1 MLERKSL
8 PLISEHSLRQI
19 WKRQVFHSQNLLT
32 LDGKE
37 IKVITPGVGNPN
49 GGPDF
54 LDARIKIGEITLAG
68 DVELHRHF
76 GDWRQHL
83 HHTDPKYNRVI
94 LHVVLYTDKNQ
105 ANSRT
110 KSKRDI
116 PTLVLEPYLTEDTFR
131 IIQTSATDE
140 KVGNCRQLRCGS
152 LSSNVDVETIQ
163 GWLKKLSVERIEYM
177 VRRFEERLRSLVQ
190 TQKTGV
196 TEPAAMYGEIPFE
209 VKPEEMPD
217 FSERYSPH
225 DFTDVHLWE
234 QLLYEFIMEGFGYSK
249 NQSPFLRLA
258 RNIDLK
264 YFRHLDNTKSEE
276 EKKLIY
282 EAILFGVAGLLP
294 LSSSVKTKESK
305 THVRKLKEVWK
316 AYKDTYKGELL
327 NETEWQFFRLR
338 PENFPNRRIAGAAM
352 LIEQIV
358 SDNVF
363 KSIVQIIQTD
373 SIDNTEKLKKL
384 FSFLTIKANGFWENH
399 YTFAESAS
407 KPIKLLVGKERA
419 VELIINVIIPI
430 SLLYARIFK
439 KSNVRKNAL
448 SLFENIK
455 SSKSNAVL
463 RIIDEQLVKSRFKL
477 DTASLYQGAVQLYK
491 FYCAEEKCE
500 DCEIG
505 KLVFSKYQGNY

>member
-1 MLERKSL
+1 MLEKKSL
-8 PLISEHSLRQI
+8 PLISEYSFRQI

-32 LDGKE
+32 LDRKE
-37 IKVITPGVGNPN
+37 IKIITPGLGNPN

-54 LDARIKIGEITLAG
+54 LDARVKIGEITFAG

-76 GDWRQHL
+76 GDWRQHS

-94 LHVVLYTDKNQ
+94 LHVVLYADKNQ
-105 ANSRT
+105 SNPRT

-131 IIQTSATDE
+131 IIQASALNE
-140 KVGNCRQLRCGS
+140 KMGDYRQLRCGS
-152 LSSNVDVETIQ
+152 LSSNVAAETIQ
-163 GWLKKLSVERIEYM
+163 GWLKKLSFERVECM
-177 VRRFEERLRSLVQ
+177 VRRFEERLKGLVQ

-258 RNIDLK
+258 RKVDMK

-276 EKKLIY
+276 DKNLIY
-282 EAILFGVAGLLP
+282 EAVLFGVAGLLP
-294 LSSSVKTKESK
+294 SISSVKTKESK
-305 THVRKLKEVWK
+305 THVHKLKKIWK
-316 AYKDTYKGELL
+316 ASKDTYKGELL
-327 NETEWQFFRLR
+327 NISEWQFFRLR
-338 PENFPNRRIAGAAM
+338 PENFPTRRIAGAAT
-352 LIEQIV
+352 LVEQII
-358 SDNVF
+358 SDNIF
-363 KSIVQIIQTD
+363 KSIIQVIQTD
-373 SIDNTEKLKKL
+373 SMDHTEKLKII
-384 FSFLTIKANGFWENH
+384 FSLLTIKANGFWENH

-407 KPIKLLVGKERA
+407 KPMKLLIGKERA
-419 VELIINVIIPI
+419 IELMINVIIPI

-439 KSNVRKNAL
+439 KTNVRKNAL

-463 RIIDEQLVKSRFKL
+463 KIIDEQLVKSRFKL

-491 FYCAEEKCE
+491 YYCSEEKCN
-500 DCEIG
+500 DCAIG
-505 KLVFSKYQGNY
+505 KLVAC